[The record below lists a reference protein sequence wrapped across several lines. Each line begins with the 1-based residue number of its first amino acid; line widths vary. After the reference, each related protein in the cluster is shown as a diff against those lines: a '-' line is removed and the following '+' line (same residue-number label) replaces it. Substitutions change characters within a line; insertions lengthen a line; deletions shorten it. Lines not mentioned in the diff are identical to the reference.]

1 MKWIISSLQCLLL
14 LMYADSLE
22 VGDICSSSDQCG
34 DLKECRFGR
43 CTCSDN
49 ANMIPVFSSIS
60 TQSGTIC
67 SEKKKCDYT
76 VKPRKLCSHGS
87 CILEKGQFYGL
98 CSCDESSLLTVNYIS
113 NKTCWPYRRIG
124 FNEICGHCF
133 PMCDEFK
140 GLVCRL
146 RHCLCKR
153 DDVYDFE
160 IQGCISRQSYMEKF
174 NLTEYRGR
182 WGDYCFE
189 DEDCLDMLEC
199 GHNRTCQCSSDC
211 YGYIEEYNSCYC
223 GDYEFPTGPVVVGI
237 LLGFVIICFWCYQID
252 KLCKKHQVRPAE
264 PARYEIV
271 QEREDELQPIESHPD
286 DTLPQYDVAVASDDY
301 INDAIPAPSAP
312 PLLDDHICVNK
323 QPVPLRKRKLQTSTG
338 SHQHMKM

>member
-199 GHNRTCQCSSDC
+199 GHNRTCQCSR
-211 YGYIEEYNSCYC
+211 
-223 GDYEFPTGPVVVGI
+223 
-237 LLGFVIICFWCYQID
+237 
-252 KLCKKHQVRPAE
+252 HQVRPAE